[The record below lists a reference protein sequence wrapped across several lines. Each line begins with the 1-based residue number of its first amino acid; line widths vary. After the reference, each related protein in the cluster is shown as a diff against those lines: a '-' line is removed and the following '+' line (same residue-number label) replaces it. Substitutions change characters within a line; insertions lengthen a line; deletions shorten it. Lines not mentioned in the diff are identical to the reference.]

1 MKYRNSIY
9 CDETSQLT
17 LPRWSC
23 QACQVRDAHIDIL
36 QPEVSDSSEDFK
48 IHGPDPTDGEIAV
61 NVTEERFSLVKSE
74 ICLNNDTQG
83 EIFYKKQVTIFSQ
96 K

>member
-48 IHGPDPTDGEIAV
+48 IHGPDPTDGEIGL
-61 NVTEERFSLVKSE
+61 NVTEERSSLVKSE
-74 ICLNNDTQG
+74 ICLNNDNQRKNY
-83 EIFYKKQVTIFSQ
+83 YKKQVTIFS
-96 K
+96 KK

>member
-9 CDETSQLT
+9 YVETIQLT

-23 QACQVRDAHIDIL
+23 QACQVQDAHIDIL

-48 IHGPDPTDGEIAV
+48 IHGPHPTDGEIAL
-61 NVTEERFSLVKSE
+61 NVTEEK
-74 ICLNNDTQG
+74 NDLLWSNLK
-83 EIFYKKQVTIFSQ
+83 YV
-96 K
+96 

>member
-48 IHGPDPTDGEIAV
+48 IHGPDPTDGEIAL
-61 NVTEERFSLVKSE
+61 NVTEEK
-74 ICLNNDTQG
+74 NDLLWSNLK
-83 EIFYKKQVTIFSQ
+83 YV
-96 K
+96 